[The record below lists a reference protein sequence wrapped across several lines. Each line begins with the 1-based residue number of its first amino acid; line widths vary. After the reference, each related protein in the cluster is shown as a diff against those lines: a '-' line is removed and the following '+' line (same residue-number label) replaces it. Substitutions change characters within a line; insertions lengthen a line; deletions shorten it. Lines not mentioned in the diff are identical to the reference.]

1 MVQHFH
7 SGTIDYDIVIER
19 GALSH
24 VGDRINLD
32 RRIMVVTDS
41 GVPRQYVQTVLS
53 QCRQGTLFTFEAGEG
68 SKNINTFTAI
78 LQSLLNNGFTRS
90 DAVIAVGGGV
100 TGDTA
105 GFAAACYMRG
115 IDFYNV
121 PTTLLSQVDSSVG
134 GKTAVDFGG
143 VKNPIGAFHHPRAVI
158 IDPETLGTLDSR
170 LLHEGLVEAIKMA
183 ATCDSG
189 LFGLIESAHSLD
201 ECIDQVIYKAI
212 DIKRRIVQEDPKE
225 SGLRRVLNFG
235 HTVGHAIESA
245 REGSLLHGECVAIG
259 MMYMSGGSARIR
271 IENLLKRYGLPTTD
285 DTDPTLLLSGI
296 LHDKKKSG
304 DTVTVVYVDT
314 IGSYCFRKVTT
325 DELAEC
331 LKNGKL

>member
-19 GALSH
+19 GALRH
-24 VGDRINLD
+24 IGDRIDLD

-41 GVPRQYVQTVLS
+41 GVPQQYVQSVLS
-53 QCRQGTLFTFEAGEG
+53 QCPQGSLFTFKAGEA
-68 SKNINTFTAI
+68 SKNISTFTAI
-78 LQSLLNNGFTRS
+78 LQSLLDNGFTRS

-115 IDFYNV
+115 IDFYNI

-158 IDPETLGTLDSR
+158 IDPDTLRTLDTR
-170 LLHEGLVEAIKMA
+170 LIHEGLVEAIKMA
-183 ATCDSG
+183 ATCDST
-189 LFGLIESAHSLD
+189 LFTLIESAADLNA
-201 ECIDQVIYKAI
+201 CIDEVIFKAI
-212 DIKRRIVQEDPKE
+212 DIKRRIVQDDPQE

-235 HTVGHAIESA
+235 HTVGHAIESI
-245 REGSLLHGECVAIG
+245 REGELLHGECVAIG
-259 MMYMSGGSARIR
+259 MMYMSGGEARSR
-271 IENLLKRYGLPTTD
+271 IENLLKRYGLPVTD
-285 DTDPTLLLSGI
+285 DTDPSILLSGI

-314 IGSYCFRKVTT
+314 IGNYSFRKVSTA
-325 DELAEC
+325 ELAEC
-331 LKNGKL
+331 LKNRKL

>member
-41 GVPRQYVQTVLS
+41 GVPRQYVQAVLS

-78 LQSLLNNGFTRS
+78 LQSLLDNGFTRS

-143 VKNPIGAFHHPRAVI
+143 VKNPIGAFHHPHAVI
-158 IDPETLGTLDSR
+158 IDPETLETLDSR

-285 DTDPTLLLSGI
+285 DTDPALLLSGI

-304 DTVTVVYVDT
+304 DTVTVVYYILVVSFHMVRHDVPE
-314 IGSYCFRKVTT
+314 IFP
-325 DELAEC
+325 L
-331 LKNGKL
+331 LKDVII